1 VSQCPLSTGRA
12 ACMQLLSAGLQQVG
26 SGQMGSSPAASA
38 SNTRITTHWCRTTGT
53 TEDAADGD
61 TTQQLQPDAGAAGE
75 AQRDEAKAA
84 AVVAGQRQQLPLGVR
99 NAAMAVPDGGGQP
112 EDVLLYF
119 GIIDILQVHPSHVAD
134 ALYVC

>member
-1 VSQCPLSTGRA
+1 V
-12 ACMQLLSAGLQQVG
+12 QLLSASVRLVK
-26 SGQMGSSPAASA
+26 SGQMGCLPAASA
-38 SNTRITTHWCRTTGT
+38 INKRVPTRSCRTTGT

-61 TTQQLQPDAGAAGE
+61 AAQPLGLAGAAGE
-75 AQRDEAKAA
+75 AQRAEAKAA

-119 GIIDILQVHPSHVAD
+119 GIIDILQVHSSQRGKRCTCLPVD
-134 ALYVC
+134 AYWH